1 MRGRRDVRNTH
12 ALTNNSFI
20 IRGQEMPILDGL
32 MPAKAAFILPHLMD
46 VLALVAHTIMVS
58 SSGCCSAGYPAL
70 VPA

>member
-1 MRGRRDVRNTH
+1 
-12 ALTNNSFI
+12 
-20 IRGQEMPILDGL
+20 MPILDGL

-46 VLALVAHTIMVS
+46 MLALVAHTIMVS